1 MKARRLS
8 SVRGLRRNCGEYFN
22 SIRAFDRHRVSVYP
36 SNRRCL
42 SGEEMLDHGMSVNKS
57 GFWITKPHPKHRV
70 EAAPIRISA
79 ALRATPLGHQ
89 GGVL

>member
-8 SVRGLRRNCGEYFN
+8 SVRCLCRNCGEYFN

-42 SGEEMLDHGMSVNKS
+42 SGEEMRDHGMSVNKS
-57 GFWITKPHPKHRV
+57 GFWITKPYAKSRIQ
-70 EAAPIRISA
+70 AAPVRVSA
-79 ALRATPLGHQ
+79 ALRTAPPSPQ
-89 GGVL
+89 GEAR

>member
-8 SVRGLRRNCGEYFN
+8 SARCLCRNCGEYFN

-36 SNRRCL
+36 GNRRCL
-42 SGEEMLDHGMSVNKS
+42 SGEEMCDHGMSVNKS
-57 GFWITKPHPKHRV
+57 GFWITKPHAKHRI

-79 ALRATPLGHQ
+79 ARLTVPLSPLGDAR
-89 GGVL
+89 